1 MYHSKKVVHVT
12 LDSGATVSF
21 ILLSE
26 AIRLGMKIEKAS
38 QLANQA
44 DGETKMYVLGEVHD
58 TLIRGNIKFIF
69 NALVVKKL
77 NNATILAGMNFLLE
91 NNVCQEPHKHRVQ
104 EKYSIEETP
113 PQMIYSASIPVTKTV
128 NIKKMHTLLPNDH
141 MQIDLPEQF
150 PSNAK
155 LVVDSTDQANP
166 NQTWL
171 CQEIQ
176 AVNRTL
182 IIENTTS
189 QPIILGKNQ
198 DTSVLKLRPITSIP
212 KNNSHIYTK
221 YEKDNLNLED
231 FQKDECT
238 LEYVDRINSAGANKR
253 SKDNEYLPLTDKD
266 EDCDIK
272 QIFIEPGVMNEKQH
286 GRLWSILRKYCKVFN
301 NDISEGYNNASGEFD
316 VDWNWIND
324 QKPPPGVSKQ
334 EVYTN
339 EKMNQLKQDKIDW
352 MESENIC
359 FKAHLLGVPVKYASL
374 TMLVPKAS
382 FKNHEGPLHHGLF
395 RFVNLFNQMNE
406 YIKLE
411 PSQPES
417 ISSVLYEA
425 GQWNFMIS
433 GDLTNSFYQ
442 RWIAKRKLPYMAFH
456 SPFKGMYIL
465 ARSAQGMKNQS
476 ERLDQMMRVILGDL
490 IRQGKARKIADDVQA
505 GGITIDEA
513 IDNFEQVLK
522 KFEENNIKM
531 DPKKTRIFAKKL
543 PIFGWIKGGQHIK
556 PDQHRILAKENSKK
570 PNTITQLRSYL
581 GSYKVFYKHMPNMSI
596 VLDELQQLTGEKN
609 GKTVINWTDSLNT
622 AFDKSKE
629 AMKNIRPLYLPK
641 RSDQLAITLD
651 WS

>member
-1 MYHSKKVVHVT
+1 M
-12 LDSGATVSF
+12 SF

-26 AIRLGMKIEKAS
+26 ATRLGMKIEKAS
-38 QLANQA
+38 QLANQV

-141 MQIDLPEQF
+141 MQIDLPKQF

-155 LVVDSTDQANP
+155 LVVNSTDQANP

-176 AVNRTL
+176 AVNRTVM
-182 IIENTTS
+182 IENTTS

-286 GRLWSILRKYCKVFN
+286 GRLWSILRKYCKVP
-301 NDISEGYNNASGEFD
+301 
-316 VDWNWIND
+316 WN
-324 QKPPPGVSKQ
+324 
-334 EVYTN
+334 
-339 EKMNQLKQDKIDW
+339 
-352 MESENIC
+352 
-359 FKAHLLGVPVKYASL
+359 
-374 TMLVPKAS
+374 
-382 FKNHEGPLHHGLF
+382 
-395 RFVNLFNQMNE
+395 
-406 YIKLE
+406 
-411 PSQPES
+411 
-417 ISSVLYEA
+417 
-425 GQWNFMIS
+425 
-433 GDLTNSFYQ
+433 
-442 RWIAKRKLPYMAFH
+442 
-456 SPFKGMYIL
+456 
-465 ARSAQGMKNQS
+465 
-476 ERLDQMMRVILGDL
+476 
-490 IRQGKARKIADDVQA
+490 
-505 GGITIDEA
+505 
-513 IDNFEQVLK
+513 
-522 KFEENNIKM
+522 
-531 DPKKTRIFAKKL
+531 
-543 PIFGWIKGGQHIK
+543 
-556 PDQHRILAKENSKK
+556 
-570 PNTITQLRSYL
+570 
-581 GSYKVFYKHMPNMSI
+581 
-596 VLDELQQLTGEKN
+596 
-609 GKTVINWTDSLNT
+609 
-622 AFDKSKE
+622 
-629 AMKNIRPLYLPK
+629 
-641 RSDQLAITLD
+641 
-651 WS
+651 

>member
-1 MYHSKKVVHVT
+1 MYHLKKVVHVT

-44 DGETKMYVLGEVHD
+44 DGETKMYVIGEVHD
-58 TLIRGNIKFIF
+58 TLIRGNVKFLF

-77 NNATILAGMNFLLE
+77 NNATILGGMNFLLE
-91 NNVCQEPHKHRVQ
+91 NSICQEPHKHRITVQ

-113 PQMIYSASIPVTKTV
+113 PQLIYPFTTPTSKTV
-128 NIKKMHTLLPNDH
+128 NIKKIRTLLPNDH
-141 MQIDLPEQF
+141 VEINLPEQF
-150 PSNAK
+150 PSNARI
-155 LVVDSTDQANP
+155 VVDSTDQANL
-166 NQTWL
+166 NQNGL
-171 CQEIQ
+171 CQELQ
-176 AVNRTL
+176 AVNRTVK
-182 IIENTTS
+182 IVNDTP

-198 DTSVLKLRPITSIP
+198 DVSVLKIRPVKSSPI
-212 KNNSHIYTK
+212 NSQIYTK
-221 YEKDNLNLED
+221 YEKDNMNLED
-231 FQKDECT
+231 FKKDEST
-238 LEYVDRINSAGANKR
+238 LDYVTRINSVVTRQYSKSNKH
-253 SKDNEYLPLTDKD
+253 LPMNND
-266 EDCDIK
+266 EEDTNIK
-272 QIFIEPGVMNEKQH
+272 QIYIEPGIMDEEQH
-286 GRLWSILRKYCKVFN
+286 ERLWSILKKYSEVFN

-334 EVYTN
+334 EVYVN
-339 EKMNQLKQDKIDW
+339 EEMNQLKQAKIDW

-359 FKAHLLGVPVKYASL
+359 FKAHLLGMPVKYASL

-382 FKNHEGPLHHGLF
+382 YKSHEGPLHHGLF

-425 GQWNFMIS
+425 GQWNFMVS

-476 ERLDQMMRVILGDL
+476 EGLDQMMRVILGDL
-490 IRQGKARKIADDVQA
+490 ICQGKARKIADDVQA
-505 GGITIDEA
+505 GGTTVDEA
-513 IDNFEQVLK
+513 IDNFESVLM
-522 KFEENNIKM
+522 KFQENNIKM
-531 DPKKTRIFAKKL
+531 DPKKTRIFAKRL
-543 PIFGWIKGGQHIK
+543 PIFGWIKE
-556 PDQHRILAKENSKK
+556 DNTLSRINIEFSRSKS
-570 PNTITQLRSYL
+570 LRNL
-581 GSYKVFYKHMPNMSI
+581 IRLHNLEVI
-596 VLDELQQLTGEKN
+596 WDLTKF
-609 GKTVINWTDSLNT
+609 SLNICLT
-622 AFDKSKE
+622 C
-629 AMKNIRPLYLPK
+629 P
-641 RSDQLAITLD
+641 
-651 WS
+651 